1 MTSIRKPTILVTNDD
16 GISSAGIRVLWQ
28 ALKRFAD
35 VVVIAP
41 DHNWSAAG
49 HAKTIHKP
57 LRAEQ
62 ITLDPD
68 IEMWVSTGAPS
79 DCVALA
85 LNGLIE
91 RPIDLVVS
99 GVNQG
104 PNLGQDITYSGTL
117 AAAFE
122 ALISGVPAVAVSSMN
137 FKDDEDLMRPAA
149 EFAARL
155 VEYVWTNQLLN
166 GVVLN
171 VNYPNNGGPRGVH
184 VTRLGRRSYRDKM
197 VKRIDPRG
205 RPYYWLGGD
214 LLSGDNAEP
223 GTDIRAIRDGYVSI
237 TPIHL
242 DMTNYTFLE
251 KMQSWPLETLLA

>member
-1 MTSIRKPTILVTNDD
+1 MTSLRKPTILVTNDD

-35 VVVIAP
+35 VVVVAP

-62 ITLDPD
+62 VNLDPE
-68 IEMWVSTGAPS
+68 I
-79 DCVALA
+79 ALA

-91 RPIDLVVS
+91 RSVDLVVS

-137 FKDDEDLMRPAA
+137 FKDEEALMRPAA

-171 VNYPNNGGPRGVH
+171 VNYPNNGEPRGVQ

-197 VKRIDPRG
+197 YSRHPRWVHFDY
-205 RPYYWLGGD
+205 PHP
-214 LLSGDNAEP
+214 SGHDELHVPGKNAIV
-223 GTDIRAIRDGYVSI
+223 GAG
-237 TPIHL
+237 
-242 DMTNYTFLE
+242 
-251 KMQSWPLETLLA
+251 